1 MKIEELLSEKN
12 DDEKIDIE
20 GICIPVSALKKLMR
34 DGYAH
39 LNPFSENKTIN
50 AWGKNVTACFTEKQ
64 LQEMR

>member
-39 LNPFSENKTIN
+39 SCRNCDTYKII
-50 AWGKNVTACFTEKQ
+50 
-64 LQEMR
+64 